1 MEVFKKYNSP
11 ESMDNLSKANLQV
24 QEIEVKLQDN
34 LNEVLK
40 NQVDLDVRIS
50 LFRINIYWF
59 RNLIK
64 MLTISKEEP
73 MLLIKELRT

>member
-59 RNLIK
+59 RNSIK
-64 MLTISKEEP
+64 TLTISKEEP